1 MERILLS
8 SNNEETILA
17 VVSGGKLKDLK
28 IEYFNHM
35 DLVGRI
41 YKGIVKN
48 AVPSI
53 KGFFIDI
60 GIGKN
65 AFLRTK
71 DLINPGEI
79 PTEGTSLLVQVIK
92 DSTEMK
98 GPLVTEKI
106 SVTGTYAVVLAG
118 TDYIGISKKIK
129 DEEKR
134 KSLRTVAGEICLG
147 KWGLVIRT
155 AAENID
161 KDIFTDD
168 IKQAVKK
175 LETVKKHF
183 QIAKGPALLYRDS
196 DIAVKAIRDFW
207 KNRTE
212 VLITDNENIYKRIEG
227 IISEEKISDDIK
239 IQLYK
244 GEKSLLE
251 TEGVIA
257 EINQLFQRQV
267 ELPSGGSIII
277 DYTEALT
284 VVDVNSGG
292 FKVKKMPHEE
302 MAYLINC
309 EAAKEIARQIRL
321 RGIGGIIL
329 IDFIDMNKETY
340 KKNIVTLLR
349 RETQKDSEKTVV
361 CGMTSLGLVEM
372 TRKRSSHSLWQGYSD
387 ICPVCKGTGYIKSV
401 GAIIREIKGELV
413 RINHAG
419 RRQNMVV
426 YCHPDVAKELEK
438 EKKKNPTNEFF
449 YENIEIEV
457 NNHPS
462 REVYSI
468 LSKE

>member
-1 MERILLS
+1 M
-8 SNNEETILA
+8 
-17 VVSGGKLKDLK
+17 
-28 IEYFNHM
+28 
-35 DLVGRI
+35 
-41 YKGIVKN
+41 
-48 AVPSI
+48 
-53 KGFFIDI
+53 
-60 GIGKN
+60 
-65 AFLRTK
+65 
-71 DLINPGEI
+71 
-79 PTEGTSLLVQVIK
+79 
-92 DSTEMK
+92 
-98 GPLVTEKI
+98 
-106 SVTGTYAVVLAG
+106 
-118 TDYIGISKKIK
+118 
-129 DEEKR
+129 
-134 KSLRTVAGEICLG
+134 
-147 KWGLVIRT
+147 
-155 AAENID
+155 
-161 KDIFTDD
+161 
-168 IKQAVKK
+168 
-175 LETVKKHF
+175 
-183 QIAKGPALLYRDS
+183 
-196 DIAVKAIRDFW
+196 
-207 KNRTE
+207 
-212 VLITDNENIYKRIEG
+212 
-227 IISEEKISDDIK
+227 EEKISDDIK

-321 RGIGGIIL
+321 RGIGGVIL

-340 KKNIVTLLR
+340 KKNIVMLLR

-387 ICPVCKGTGYIKSV
+387 ICPVFKGTGYIKSV

-419 RRQNMVV
+419 RRQNMVI
-426 YCHPDVAKELEK
+426 YCHSDVAKELEK

-449 YENIEIEV
+449 HENIEIEV
-457 NNHPS
+457 INHPS